1 MPAIRKSAREQQ
13 EEQITKTL
21 KKALIDKGWTMYHF
35 AELCD
40 MDRTIMCKVI
50 NHPMSVRF
58 ETMAKIFKKLGMNSI
73 PI

>member
-1 MPAIRKSAREQQ
+1 MPAIRKPERVQQ

-21 KKALIDKGWTMYHF
+21 KKALIDKGWTVAHL

-40 MDRTIMCKVI
+40 VQSANLSRTI

-58 ETMAKIFKKLGMNSI
+58 ETIVKIFKKLGINSI